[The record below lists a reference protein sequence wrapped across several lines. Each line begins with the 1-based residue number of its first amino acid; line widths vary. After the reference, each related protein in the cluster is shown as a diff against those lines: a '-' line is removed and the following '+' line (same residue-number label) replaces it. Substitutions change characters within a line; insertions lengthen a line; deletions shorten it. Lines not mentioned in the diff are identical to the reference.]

1 MQTTKRKRTAMAIRT
16 LSQQSGSVTGR
27 RKPQPAR
34 KKRIAKGLV
43 TLQGTAANSFLEPR
57 NALHFNNKN
66 YKVIL
71 NDLYAIVLRAY
82 VELGKQDV
90 ILDKQWKNNVCP
102 GDIMNWLIK
111 RCYEIKNEK
120 TLLIYDDT
128 HHQIIEWAINE
139 SASDVDSSIAIDFID
154 KNTNK
159 YEKEILFNAVC
170 LMHHECQIGLWDD
183 RFMGVVLDE
192 VEQCVDSNNNEE
204 RFEPETFED
213 LKLEYQE
220 YDEGSIQ
227 DWLRRIKEFKPDI
240 AKFKQ
245 LILEYGKFKPVM
257 QDFLNQLILCLE
269 KEYQVYPHC
278 MEHHMI
284 EETELEESALQ
295 NEETM
300 RFLWTNEGTI
310 FDMYQ
315 EWINDTANNFW
326 VLPWVQRNTWT
337 KTNYKP
343 FQISPAIV
351 ELQKLM
357 SLFHKLK
364 HYFDE
369 LYRTTKPKRL
379 IDILSGQEAEE
390 SIL

>member
-34 KKRIAKGLV
+34 KKRIRKGPV
-43 TLQGTAANSFLEPR
+43 TLQGTAVNSFLEPR
-57 NALHFNNKN
+57 NTLHFNNKN

-90 ILDKQWKNNVCP
+90 ILDKQWSNDVCP
-102 GDIMNWLIK
+102 GDIMNWLIE
-111 RCYEIKNEK
+111 RCEEIKNKK

-128 HHQIIEWAINE
+128 HHQIIEWAVNE
-139 SASDVDSSIAIDFID
+139 SASDMDSSIAIDFID

-170 LMHHECQIGLWDD
+170 LMHHECQIGLWDNG
-183 RFMGVVLDE
+183 FMEVVLDE
-192 VEQCVDSNNNEE
+192 VEQNIDCDNNEG
-204 RFEPETFED
+204 RFKPETFED

-220 YDEGSIQ
+220 YDEGSIKN
-227 DWLRRIKEFKPDI
+227 WLKRIKEFKPDI

-245 LILEYGKFKPVM
+245 SILEYGKFKPVI

-278 MEHHMI
+278 MEHEMI

-315 EWINDTANNFW
+315 EWIDDTANNFW

-337 KTNYKP
+337 KTNYKSY
-343 FQISPAIV
+343 QESPAIK

-369 LYRTTKPKRL
+369 LPRTTKPNCL